1 MSKVGHILAEYI
13 DFRVHLWIFG
23 AENTLKSRPFKT
35 KNNAWTLL
43 KQLQNNFEKV
53 EKSTFLTTKI
63 VKNVKTV
70 KVGKILNENLNF
82 RGLL

>member
-1 MSKVGHILAEYI
+1 M
-13 DFRVHLWIFG
+13 DFG